1 MYLAANLVAVPVQV
15 LLITPPFTQ
24 LNTPYPAT
32 AYIKG
37 FLNTQGISSYQVDLG
52 IEVFLTLFSKEGLR
66 ELFELKSPEA
76 GWSENALRI
85 YRLRHYYE
93 QSIDAVI
100 AFLQGKQP
108 TLADRIIQ
116 RQWLPEAGRFNQ
128 VEFVLEQF
136 GTMGMQDMAKHLATL
151 YIEDLADY
159 IQEVVDPH
167 FGLSRYAEQL
177 GRSARYFD
185 ELHTQLQTEAGMV
198 DRMLIQLLAEYVETQ
213 QPSLVCFSV
222 PFPGNLYSAFKAAQ
236 WFRKNH
242 PHIHIALG
250 GGFPNTEL
258 RSLQDERVMDYFH
271 FISLDRGEAPLLQII
286 RYLQGDIQ
294 ANALLRTYVMQDG
307 KLCYFGS
314 EACSDIAAEA
324 TGTPDYTQLKID
336 NYVSVIE
343 VANRMHRLWSDG
355 FWMKLTMAHGCYW
368 AKCTFCDV
376 RLPYIADYEPMAAK
390 LICDR
395 METMMAQTG
404 RNGFHFVD
412 EAAPPMLMKA
422 LALEIIQRKLTVS
435 WWANIRFEKR
445 FTGDLCKLLHQA
457 GCIAVSGGLEV
468 ASNRLLELIQKGV
481 SVEQVARVTRHFTEA
496 GIQVHAYLMYAYPTQ
511 TVQETVDSLEMVRQ
525 LFAAGVL
532 QSAFWHRFALTVHS
546 PIAVNPNAYQIH
558 IKEKEDGPFAN
569 NDLTYDEQKPVDH
582 DRFSFGLRKSL
593 FNYMQGQCLDKPLQE
608 WFDFSIP
615 STRVAPNFIESCLN
629 EETLANHPPHAQVF
643 YGGPMPDIV
652 TETQSKKGRQRV
664 VMVFTFETKR
674 KTLRVNIPE
683 DRGVWFYE
691 KLKQWQVKPETMV
704 AIEADYEAQ
713 GWEDFDL
720 FWYNKPVS
728 NLAEVGLWVL

>member
-1 MYLAANLVAVPVQV
+1 MPVQV

-37 FLNTQGISSYQVDLG
+37 FLNSRNIASHQVDLG
-52 IEVFLTLFSKEGLR
+52 IEVFLALFSKEGLQT
-66 ELFELKSPEA
+66 LFNHGNPLST
-76 GWSENALRI
+76 WSENTNRI
-85 YRLRHYYE
+85 YRMCHKYIE
-93 QSIDAVI
+93 TIDDVI
-100 AFLQGKQP
+100 SFLQGKQA

-116 RQWLPEAGRFNQ
+116 RRWLPEAGRFKQ
-128 VEFVLEQF
+128 VDYVLEQF
-136 GTMGMQDMAKHLATL
+136 GTMGMQDLAKHLATL
-151 YIEDLADY
+151 YIEDLSDF
-159 IQEVVDPH
+159 IQEAVDPH

-177 GRSARYFD
+177 GRSARHFD
-185 ELHTQLQTEAGMV
+185 ILHEQLQSES
-198 DRMLIQLLAEYVETQ
+198 
-213 QPSLVCFSV
+213 SLVDGIMLNLLKQKITVHQPELICFSV

-236 WFRKNH
+236 WIRTHH
-242 PHIHIALG
+242 PHIKIALG

-258 RSLQDERVMDYFH
+258 RSLQDERVLDYFH
-271 FISLDRGEAPLLQII
+271 FISLDRGEAPLLQIWQYI
-286 RYLQGDIQ
+286 HHKISFDQ
-294 ANALLRTYVMQDG
+294 LLRTYLMHEGQLKYV
-307 KLCYFGS
+307 GS
-314 EACSDIAAEA
+314 EGCADIDSSAC
-324 TGTPDYTQLKID
+324 GTPDYSDLLID
-336 NYVSVIE
+336 QYVSVIE

-376 RLPYIADYEPMAAK
+376 SLPYIADYEPMAAK

-422 LALEIIQRKLTVS
+422 IALEIIQRKMTVS

-445 FTGDLCKLLHQA
+445 FSAHLCHLLHQS

-481 SVEQVARVTRHFTEA
+481 SVEQVARVTKHFTDA

-525 LFAAGVL
+525 LFEAGVL

-546 PIAVNPNAYQIH
+546 PIGKNPQAYNIQIH
-558 IKEKEDGPFAN
+558 ENDSGPFAN
-569 NDLTYDEQKPVDH
+569 NDLTYEEMKPVDH

-615 STRVAPNFIESCLN
+615 ATRVAPNFIANCLN
-629 EETLANHPPHAQVF
+629 EEQLSNHPPHAQVF
-643 YGGPMPDIV
+643 YGGSIPV
-652 TETQSKKGRQRV
+652 VQTETQSKKGRQRQI
-664 VMVFTFETKR
+664 MQFTFETTR
-674 KTLRVNIPE
+674 KTVRINLPE
-683 DRGVWFYE
+683 ERGNWFLE
-691 KLKQWQVKPETMV
+691 KLKTWQLKPETMQLV
-704 AIEADYEAQ
+704 ERDYEAQ
-713 GWEDFDL
+713 GWDDFDL
-720 FWYNKPVS
+720 FWYNKPIA
-728 NLAEVGLWVL
+728 NLGEVGLWVI

>member
-1 MYLAANLVAVPVQV
+1 MYLAPNSYKVPVQV

-37 FLNTQGISSYQVDLG
+37 FFNTRGISSYQLDLG
-52 IEVFLTLFSKEGLR
+52 IEVFLDLFSSETLNTLFEQNQPDSNV
-66 ELFELKSPEA
+66 
-76 GWSENALRI
+76 SENAQRI
-85 YRLRHYYE
+85 FRTRSLYI

-100 AFLQGKQP
+100 EFLQGKQP
-108 TLADRIIQ
+108 TLADRIVQ
-116 RQWLPEAGRFNQ
+116 RQWLPEADRFKQ
-128 VEFVLEQF
+128 VDAVLEQF
-136 GTMGMQDMAKHLATL
+136 GTMGMQDLAKHLATL

-159 IQEVVDPH
+159 IKEVIDPH

-185 ELHTQLQTEAGMV
+185 ALHEQLQTSPSSV
-198 DRMLIQLLAEYVETQ
+198 DCIMLRLLDQYLRTH
-213 QPSLVCFSV
+213 QPELVCFSV

-236 WFRKNH
+236 WIRLHF
-242 PHIHIALG
+242 PHIKIALG

-258 RSLQDERVMDYFH
+258 RTLTDVRVMDYVH
-271 FISLDRGEAPLLQII
+271 FITLDRGEAPLEQLIK
-286 RYLQGDIQ
+286 YLGGHIGYEELVRTYLMVDG
-294 ANALLRTYVMQDG
+294 ALLYVNN
-307 KLCYFGS
+307 K
-314 EACSDIAAEA
+314 ACRDIPAEE
-324 TGTPDYTQLKID
+324 TGTPDYSELPIHR
-336 NYVSVIE
+336 YVSVIE

-376 RLPYIADYEPMAAK
+376 SLPYIADYEPMAAK
-390 LICDR
+390 LLCDR
-395 METMMAQTG
+395 METMMKQTG
-404 RNGFHFVD
+404 CNGFHFVD

-422 LALEIIQRKLTVS
+422 IALEIIQRKLNVS

-445 FTGDLCKLLHQA
+445 FTYDLCLLLHRA

-468 ASNRLLELIQKGV
+468 ASNRLLQLIDKGV
-481 SVEQVARVTRHFTEA
+481 SVEQVARVTRHFTQA

-546 PIAVNPNAYQIH
+546 PIGLNPDRYKIQIH
-558 IKEKEDGPFAN
+558 EKDNGPFAN
-569 NDLTYDEQKPVDH
+569 NDLNYREDKPVDH

-593 FNYMQGQCLDKPLQE
+593 FNYMQGQCLTNPLSD

-615 STRVAPNFIESCLN
+615 TTQVPPNFIENCLN
-629 EETLANHPPHAQVF
+629 EESLASHPPYARVF
-643 YGGPMPDIV
+643 FGGILPSISREV
-652 TETQSKKGRQRV
+652 QSKKGRQRELMI
-664 VMVFTFETKR
+664 MVFETSR
-674 KTLRVNIPE
+674 KSHRISIPF
-683 DRGVWFYE
+683 DRGEWF
-691 KLKQWQVKPETMV
+691 LAGLTRWQTLPETMQE
-704 AIEADYEAQ
+704 IISSYESN
-713 GWEDFDL
+713 GWDDFDL
-720 FWYNKPVS
+720 FWYNKPIS
-728 NLAEVGLWVL
+728 TLREVGLWVV

>member
-1 MYLAANLVAVPVQV
+1 MSVQV

-37 FLNTQGISSYQVDLG
+37 FLNTRSISSYQVDLG
-52 IEVFLTLFSKEGLR
+52 IDVFLAIFSKEGLHA
-66 ELFELKSPEA
+66 LFNEKQPSPE
-76 GWSENALRI
+76 WSENAGRM
-85 YRLRHYYE
+85 YRLREAYIG
-93 QSIDAVI
+93 SIDAVI

-108 TLADRIIQ
+108 TLADRIVQ
-116 RQWLPEAGRFNQ
+116 RQWLPEAGRFQQ
-128 VEFVLEQF
+128 VDLVLEEF
-136 GTMGMQDMAKHLATL
+136 GSMGLQDLAKHLATL
-151 YIEDLADY
+151 YIEDIADY
-159 IQEVVDPH
+159 IQEVIDPH

-177 GRSARYFD
+177 GRSARHFD
-185 ELHTQLQTEAGMV
+185 ELHTQLQGDAGIV
-198 DRMLIQLLAEYVETQ
+198 DQIMLQLLAEYIHLH
-213 QPSLVCFSV
+213 QPKLVCFSV

-236 WFRKNH
+236 WIRAHH
-242 PHIHIALG
+242 PAIHIALG

-258 RSLQDERVMDYFH
+258 RSLNDVRVMDYFH

-286 RYLQGDIQ
+286 RFLQGEIEV
-294 ANALLRTYVMQDG
+294 NALLRTYVMQDG
-307 KLCYFGS
+307 KLNYIGHG
-314 EACSDIAAEA
+314 ACNDIASEE
-324 TGTPDYTQLKID
+324 TGTPDYSQLKID
-336 NYVSVIE
+336 RYVSVIE

-376 RLPYIADYEPMAAK
+376 RLPYIADYEPMAAQ
-390 LICDR
+390 LLCDR

-445 FTGDLCKLLHQA
+445 FSRDLCKLLHQS

-481 SVEQVARVTRHFTEA
+481 SVEQVARVTRNFTEA

-546 PIAVNPNAYQIH
+546 PIAEKPKEYQIQIH
-558 IKEKEDGPFAN
+558 EKESGPFAN
-569 NDLTYDEQKPVDH
+569 NDLTYNEQKPIDH

-593 FNYMQGQCLDKPLQE
+593 FNYMQGQCLDRPLQE

-615 STRVAPNFIESCLN
+615 NTRVAPNFIASCLN

-643 YGGPMPDIV
+643 YGGPIPDIT
-652 TETQSKKGRQRV
+652 TETQTKKGRQRV

-674 KTLRVNIPE
+674 KTLRVNIPD
-683 DRGVWFYE
+683 DRGAWFYE
-691 KLKQWQVKPETMV
+691 KLKQWQIKPETMQ
-704 AIEADYEAQ
+704 AIERDYEAQ
-713 GWEDFDL
+713 GWDDFHI

-728 NLAEVGLWVL
+728 NLSEVGLWVL